1 MTQPQQLFVSSLEAD
16 WASGICDCCD
26 DKKQCCFAFWC
37 CPCFACRT
45 TKQFGQCLCLPLLD
59 VFGCVHPI
67 TMSIRVSLR
76 QRYGIK
82 VRPRGGAETLVWFEL
97 AAAKLTLASVAHF
110 VCSFVCLFQGNLCTD
125 CLCSTFCL
133 PCVWCQMATEMK
145 KQKLPTMFSDIISQ

>member
-1 MTQPQQLFVSSLEAD
+1 MSQPVMTQPQQLFVSSLEAD

-82 VRPRGGAETLVWFEL
+82 VRPRGESLYRLFVLHLLSALRLVSNGHRDEEAEAPHHV
-97 AAAKLTLASVAHF
+97 
-110 VCSFVCLFQGNLCTD
+110 Q
-125 CLCSTFCL
+125 
-133 PCVWCQMATEMK
+133 
-145 KQKLPTMFSDIISQ
+145 